1 MNPFCLIEA
10 SAKSFGD
17 LVALH
22 DLSSGRKILFRE
34 LPDFLGAVIS
44 NASDWGPSP
53 LVTVMPTSF
62 DHVALLLAGSL
73 SGRPL
78 APMSYRLPRSEVHRR
93 AAHVGSNGIYWGA
106 HFEKTNSPP
115 VELNDVGTC
124 LFTSGSSG
132 CPKVLLHRWEAHL
145 ANAQGATE
153 RIPLSPGCGWLLS
166 LPLHHVSGI
175 SVLIRCLSSGAT
187 IVIPNPGLPLET
199 QISNRIVTHLSV
211 VALQLDRLLRAQAP
225 LHRLNAVLAGGGPI
239 PNSLVDRSIQSG
251 VPLHLTYGMTET
263 ASQITTTEKLS
274 TCPSPIHAGK
284 PLPGREVRLT
294 QSGEVQVR
302 GGILATGVLKSSGQI
317 ESITDGDGWA
327 STRDIGT
334 FNKNKELTIL
344 GRCDR
349 MIISGGENIHPEAI
363 ESILG
368 DVPGVSRVAVVG
380 ITHPVYGMRPI
391 AFVAGSANNET
402 LRDFL
407 SDRVEKL
414 AIPDLFIPWP
424 DTVPVDEA
432 KIDYRYLARLA
443 EEKIL

>member
-1 MNPFCLIEA
+1 MNPLCLIEE

-17 LVALH
+17 SVALH
-22 DLSSGRKILFRE
+22 DLSSGRKIHFRE
-34 LPDFLGAVIS
+34 LPDFLRMVIS
-44 NASDWGPSP
+44 NAGEWGSSP

-62 DHVALLLAGSL
+62 DHVALLLAGYL

-78 APMSYRLPRSEVHRR
+78 APISHRLPRSEVHRR
-93 AAHVGSNGIYWGA
+93 ATYVGSKGIYWA
-106 HFEKTNSPP
+106 SHFEKINSPHI
-115 VELNDVGTC
+115 ELTDVGTC

-132 CPKVLLHRWEAHL
+132 YPKALLHGWDAHL
-145 ANAQGATE
+145 ANAKGAAE

-187 IVIPNPGLPLET
+187 IVIPDHALPLEI
-199 QISNRIVTHLSV
+199 QISKRVTHLSV
-211 VALQLDRLLRAQAP
+211 VALQLERLLHARAP

-239 PNSLVDRSIQSG
+239 PASLIERSIKSG

-263 ASQITTTEKLS
+263 ASQITTTEKLT

-284 PLPGREVRLT
+284 PLPEREVRLSA
-294 QSGEVQVR
+294 SGEVQVR
-302 GGILATGVLKSSGQI
+302 GRILAKGVLKSSGQI
-317 ESITDGDGWA
+317 ESITDAEGWA
-327 STRDIGT
+327 STRDVGS
-334 FNKNKELTIL
+334 FNENNELTIL

-363 ESILG
+363 EAILR
-368 DVPGVSRVAVVG
+368 DVPEVARVAVVG
-380 ITHPVYGMRPI
+380 VTHPVYGMRPM
-391 AFVAGSANNET
+391 AFVAGSVNKDT

-414 AIPDLFIPWP
+414 AIPDVFMPWP
-424 DTVPVDEA
+424 DTIPIDEA
-432 KIDYRYLARLA
+432 KIDYSYLARLA